1 MSDYGVTEER
11 KPRTNWKTR
20 KIIRDP
26 QRQRGEEAKG
36 KALHEVVSRFEPRPP
51 QSPPLNRFEP
61 RPPQSPPHSTRVE
74 ELEHELKHLALVQL
88 T

>member
-1 MSDYGVTEER
+1 MSDFGVTEER
-11 KPRTNWKTR
+11 KSRTNWKTR

-51 QSPPLNRFEP
+51 QSPP
-61 RPPQSPPHSTRVE
+61 HSTRVE
-74 ELEHELKHLALVQL
+74 ELEHELEHLALVQL